1 MVLTVRSNDTSPAP
15 VASALDPNVIEGISF
30 PAIDHDPA
38 AAADLVDVW
47 ERWRTASFVSIGTWT
62 RTLDGVTE
70 PLTGDVYMA
79 QDPPRRLS
87 IRLGALAENIDG
99 LVAACS
105 PVEDDAVVA
114 PICVRGEGISYD
126 VRVGAEL
133 ALVEQYVGGPNRL
146 YDVATD
152 GVCFQVELI
161 GPALASPWGSW
172 AEFCFDDESGALRLA
187 RIRRPSA
194 IDIESIH
201 TVRTEVVA
209 TDFEMAD

>member
-1 MVLTVRSNDTSPAP
+1 MDRALTALLAFVGAVVVVLAVAAVVLTVRSNDASPAP
-15 VASALDPNVIEGISF
+15 VASAPDPNVIEGISF

-126 VRVGAEL
+126 ARVGAEL
-133 ALVEQYVGGPNRL
+133 ALVERADSRDLGGSARQKDLVGVEEL
-146 YDVATD
+146 LD
-152 GVCFQVELI
+152 GHRALGRVREL
-161 GPALASPWGSW
+161 G
-172 AEFCFDDESGALRLA
+172 ERGAGDA
-187 RIRRPSA
+187 R
-194 IDIESIH
+194 
-201 TVRTEVVA
+201 
-209 TDFEMAD
+209 